1 METQKSSI
9 STPPVLFALIG
20 DTSVE
25 ANPPGKIILRYLVN
39 RSFEGII
46 VGLYRGDKSVHGC
59 GPIVLK

>member
-1 METQKSSI
+1 METQSSI
-9 STPPVLFALIG
+9 STSPVLFALIGG

-25 ANPPGKIILRYLVN
+25 ANPPGKIILRYLVT